1 MRIRD
6 FISIAFISAFGLI
19 SCSKDNVTSEEVK
32 EQEKSEFRKLATMD
46 IAAIEGNN
54 IEIPNSRTISSV
66 NGEEKPT
73 EKYYKNYV
81 NLLSLEVSDDINSS
95 WENKDTNFNFKK
107 ETKQFVRHEF
117 TNGNY
122 DIYYTL
128 SDIKDN
134 GSDASLSGTITLA
147 TDKNNTDIEKKTAIN
162 IKLTVFETA
171 ELEKLK
177 DKGDFISGLQNF
189 YYSDNNLK
197 PMGNVLYYLTYD
209 IEDEAKSLPI
219 VSDEKYSWLKDDTH
233 QILYNESPDDYYV
246 SNEILIAATEQYIYI
261 LETIRDNADTGYKL
275 LRRYDREE
283 TDDKPVH
290 RIYIEMSRLT
300 CIINASLVINDT
312 HSNSSNGSYY
322 DDSNLD
328 NSYNNFMELYKVNL
342 RNMSCPYATID
353 GVPTIYDINKREE
366 NNTSGNGRLI
376 LWAEELEVVG
386 IDGKRYERI
395 PEPGKVYMVSASS
408 LYSGLGFPGQ
418 SFSVC
423 YKGTIKNGSLLQ
435 FYTIIDGVNL
445 LISTK
450 MELKDNLLRQ
460 NYTNQFT
467 LLVDAKTLADT
478 IIKMKEQQASG
489 ASRANSNDF
498 VELRVPSENLIIN

>member
-95 WENKDTNFNFKK
+95 WENKDTNFNFNK

-128 SDIKDN
+128 SDIEEN
-134 GSDASLSGTITLA
+134 GDKASLSGTITLS
-147 TDKNNTDIEKKTAIN
+147 TDKNNTDIENKTAIN

-189 YYSDNNLK
+189 YYYDNFK

-246 SNEILIAATEQYIYI
+246 SNEILIAATKHYIYI
-261 LETIRDNADTGYKL
+261 LETIRDNADAGYKL

-376 LWAEELEVVG
+376 LWAEELKVVG

-395 PEPGKVYMVSASS
+395 PERGKVYMVSASS

-423 YKGTIKNGSLLQ
+423 YKGKIQNGSLLQ

-498 VELRVPSENLIIN
+498 VELRVPSENLFIN